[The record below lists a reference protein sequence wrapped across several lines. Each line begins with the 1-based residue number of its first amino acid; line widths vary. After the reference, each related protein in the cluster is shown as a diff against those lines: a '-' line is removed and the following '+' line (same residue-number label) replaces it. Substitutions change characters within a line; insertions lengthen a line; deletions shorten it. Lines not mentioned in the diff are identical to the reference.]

1 MEALGTIVGVIIA
14 IVILLY
20 GISAVGDVYAG
31 GGCLGVIGVAA
42 LIMLLAYFGL

>member
-1 MEALGTIVGVIIA
+1 MEALGTVVGVIIF

-20 GISAVGDVYAG
+20 GISAVGDVYQS
-31 GGCLGVIGVAA
+31 GGCLGVIAVAG